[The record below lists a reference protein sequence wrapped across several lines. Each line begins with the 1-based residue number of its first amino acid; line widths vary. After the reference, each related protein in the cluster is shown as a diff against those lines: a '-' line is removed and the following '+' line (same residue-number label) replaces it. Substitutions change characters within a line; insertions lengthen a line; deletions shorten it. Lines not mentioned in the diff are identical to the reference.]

1 MWTNL
6 LHNLQQDTLII
17 KNRKKFTNFL
27 HCPPTLSQIWT
38 SVEPQKLIFQSPVR
52 IIAPIKTTPF
62 ISYSIKKKLEGVL
75 SQQWYR
81 LFKITPDHPPRRM
94 SGFVSWKVWQAAAL
108 PRHPVCGGS
117 RRLTR
122 GWASR
127 NEGHRRLDKVGV
139 NAAGRDADSL
149 PKTISSVESEPCLE
163 SRTDGPSYLRYLN
176 MAVHSSTLRVTPR
189 PRWRTLLGIFDLL
202 RRFFFLSFFFVGV
215 ITYWVK
221 FWGKRRRRGAKV
233 RKYETFL
240 LWNISVAVEFF

>member
-17 KNRKKFTNFL
+17 KNREKFTNFL

-38 SVEPQKLIFQSPVR
+38 SVEPQKLIFQSPVK
-52 IIAPIKTTPF
+52 IIASIKTTPF
-62 ISYSIKKKLEGVL
+62 ISYSIKKKLVGEREVL

-176 MAVHSSTLRVTPR
+176 MAVHSSTLRVNPTDLGGELYLEFLIYYVVSFFSLFFFCGSNH
-189 PRWRTLLGIFDLL
+189 LLG
-202 RRFFFLSFFFVGV
+202 
-215 ITYWVK
+215 
-221 FWGKRRRRGAKV
+221 
-233 RKYETFL
+233 
-240 LWNISVAVEFF
+240 

>member
-1 MWTNL
+1 MISLVQN
-6 LHNLQQDTLII
+6 H
-17 KNRKKFTNFL
+17 
-27 HCPPTLSQIWT
+27 PGP
-38 SVEPQKLIFQSPVR
+38 SP
-52 IIAPIKTTPF
+52 
-62 ISYSIKKKLEGVL
+62 
-75 SQQWYR
+75 
-81 LFKITPDHPPRRM
+81 M

-176 MAVHSSTLRVTPR
+176 MAVHSSTLRVTP
-189 PRWRTLLGIFDLL
+189 TDLGGELGIFDLL

-221 FWGKRRRRGAKV
+221 FWGKRRGRGAKV

>member
-1 MWTNL
+1 M
-6 LHNLQQDTLII
+6 
-17 KNRKKFTNFL
+17 
-27 HCPPTLSQIWT
+27 
-38 SVEPQKLIFQSPVR
+38 
-52 IIAPIKTTPF
+52 
-62 ISYSIKKKLEGVL
+62 ISLV
-75 SQQWYR
+75 QN
-81 LFKITPDHPPRRM
+81 HPPWRM

-176 MAVHSSTLRVTPR
+176 MAVHSSTLRVTP
-189 PRWRTLLGIFDLL
+189 TDLGGELYLEFLIYYVVS
-202 RRFFFLSFFFVGV
+202 FLSLFFFFVEV